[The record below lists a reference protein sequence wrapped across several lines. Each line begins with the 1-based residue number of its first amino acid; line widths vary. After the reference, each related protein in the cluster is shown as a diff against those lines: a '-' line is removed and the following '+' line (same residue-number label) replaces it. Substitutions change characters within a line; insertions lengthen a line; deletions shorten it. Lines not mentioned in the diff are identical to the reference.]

1 MTPMGTRE
9 KVAKRVG
16 VSPSTVSR
24 ALAGNSLIPE
34 VTRKRVETAALELGY
49 IPSHLG
55 RSHYSGRSYRLG
67 VVVPM
72 NNRMAASEYFS
83 RMVYGMVAAA
93 EKRGYSINVIADNGL
108 SAEELSTRVKSK
120 QVDGLLML
128 NTRISDKRFYY
139 LHKESIP
146 FVLIHN
152 YVPNRSYLYAGCDS
166 SPGMSEAFRYIKAKG
181 GRTAA
186 FISGST
192 DFRDAVDRENI
203 FKAFAAEY
211 GFKIY
216 PSYQGDFSRTSG
228 NIIAAQINIARMP
241 GVIFCANDRM
251 AFGLIEGLKLR
262 DINVPKDLAVI
273 GFDDQSAAT
282 LMSPKITT
290 IENPFEEIAQSATG
304 ILLNAIEGKE
314 AKSVQVSSRFLPRE
328 SA

>member
-1 MTPMGTRE
+1 MSTRE
-9 KVAKRVG
+9 RVAAEAG

-24 ALAGNSLIPE
+24 ALSGSPLIPE
-34 VTRKRVETAALELGY
+34 STRKKVEAAAQKIGY
-49 IPSHLG
+49 IPSLIG

-83 RMVYGMVAAA
+83 RMVYGMIAAA

-108 SAEELSTRVKSK
+108 TAEDLSARVKSK

-128 NTRISDKRFYY
+128 NTRISDKRFGKM
-139 LHKESIP
+139 HKDVIP

-152 YVPNRSYLYAGCDS
+152 YVPNRPYLYAGCDS
-166 SPGMSEAFRYIKAKG
+166 RPGMSEAFRYLKTKG
-181 GRTAA
+181 CRSAA
-186 FISGST
+186 FVSGSN
-192 DFRDAVDRENI
+192 DFRDAVDRESI
-203 FKAFAAEY
+203 FNALASEY
-211 GFKIY
+211 GFKVL

-228 NIIAAQINIARMP
+228 NRIAAQMNVMKMADA
-241 GVIFCANDRM
+241 VFCANDRM

-262 DINVPKDLAVI
+262 DINVPKDLSII

-290 IENPFEEIAQSATG
+290 IENPFEEISSTATE
-304 ILLNAIEGKE
+304 ILINAIEGKE
-314 AKSVQVSSRFLPRE
+314 AKSVMVSSRFLQRE

>member
-1 MTPMGTRE
+1 VSTRE
-9 KVAKRVG
+9 KVALEAG

-24 ALAGNSLIPE
+24 ALAGNPLIPE
-34 VTRKRVETAALELGY
+34 STRKKVEAAAQRVGY
-49 IPSHLG
+49 IPSLIG

-67 VVVPM
+67 AVVPM

-108 SAEELSTRVKSK
+108 TADELSARVKSK

-128 NTRISDKRFYY
+128 NTRISDKRFSQM
-139 LHKESIP
+139 HKDKIP

-152 YVPNRSYLYAGCDS
+152 YVPNRPYLNAGCFS
-166 SPGMSEAFRYIKAKG
+166 RPGMSEAFRYLKG
-181 GRTAA
+181 RGCRSVS
-186 FISGST
+186 FVSGSS
-192 DFRDAVDRENI
+192 DYRDAVDRESI
-203 FKAFAAEY
+203 FNALAIEC
-211 GFKIY
+211 GFKIL

-228 NIIAAQINIARMP
+228 NRIAAQINIAKMADA
-241 GVIFCANDRM
+241 IFCANDRM

-262 DINVPKDLAVI
+262 DVNVPKDLSVI

-282 LMSPKITT
+282 LISPKITT
-290 IENPFEEIAQSATG
+290 IENPFEEIANSAAV
-304 ILLNAIEGKE
+304 ILMSAIEGKE
-314 AKSVQVSSRFLPRE
+314 TASVQISSRFLPRE